1 MPWRFAVA
9 RALAW
14 EIAHRDAFLHA
25 EIHHEPCSWDPWLGR
40 GRWRLAEPCG
50 GAKAWLRR
58 GRSTQT
64 SPQGARGGPGL
75 KQPLQDGGN
84 NKVPSAL
91 RWRQG
96 CTLFKGLLSTP
107 VSLQGLACC
116 SQQIWLP
123 RAQDARS
130 LLREVT

>member
-1 MPWRFAVA
+1 MPWRVAVA
-9 RALAW
+9 RAPARLVMALAG
-14 EIAHRDAFLHA
+14 RGAFLHA
-25 EIHHEPCSWDPWLGR
+25 EIRHGGW

-50 GAKAWLRR
+50 GAKAWRR

-64 SPQGARGGPGL
+64 FEHGVRGGPGFR
-75 KQPLQDGGN
+75 QPLQDGGN

-116 SQQIWLP
+116 SQHVWLP
-123 RAQDARS
+123 RAQDARL
-130 LLREVT
+130 LLREIT